1 MHKCVY
7 THDLKLLVQCAST
20 SLDTKISTRVP
31 NIRMSA
37 CLARAWKVATAV
49 DLHMD
54 LVRQLYVYCTIELK
68 KVYLSMDLVRF

>member
-1 MHKCVY
+1 
-7 THDLKLLVQCAST
+7 
-20 SLDTKISTRVP
+20 
-31 NIRMSA
+31 MSA
-37 CLARAWKVATAV
+37 CLALARKVATAV